1 MQVFNL
7 SMSAVAGVGVGVGG
21 GIREYGNK
29 TRQRQTAVSPYL
41 SCAELKISLFAWDQV
56 GFRPQPRSG
65 RGSPGLTRSDR
76 VEAKGACPE
85 YEPWTLIWA
94 SVWVTQPWPRVGAL
108 WSKTRTRNEPGPSQH
123 QQSCQHIRNRAN
135 QDSVFSV
142 FITLDH

>member
-94 SVWVTQPWPRVGAL
+94 SVWVTQPSHGRESELFGPKPERGTSPGHHSTSSPA
-108 WSKTRTRNEPGPSQH
+108 STSATAPTRTPSLV
-123 QQSCQHIRNRAN
+123 C
-135 QDSVFSV
+135 
-142 FITLDH
+142 L